1 VAREGVR
8 SGDRV
13 GTLISIYCML
23 ILVGDRLLGVIFC
36 EKGGYGT
43 TWYEKDK
50 SNYQKN
56 VLLYHSQTYKVAE
69 YLLSIPIY
77 TCFEITC
84 TKVRFRGHRLNV

>member
-1 VAREGVR
+1 
-8 SGDRV
+8 
-13 GTLISIYCML
+13 ML

-84 TKVRFRGHRLNV
+84 TKRQILRSQIECLRIEAFEVLGRDDIFVK